1 MLHVLVIKSVSQCFA
16 ACNTQFP
23 ARRQRSPNA
32 SSLYIYLPNCHAVAQ
47 DHSPFTAYTNCTE
60 YMCKLHETL
69 ALIPIF
75 CMENLKKHL
84 AALFAW
90 PIARA
95 KAIQV
100 LPCSLAVLSP
110 FVLRN
115 NAGAATTEKRRE
127 LLRLEAERAY
137 HICSLR

>member
-75 CMENLKKHL
+75 CTETLKNTWQPFSPLSDGQGRRRFRYCLVRWRYFRLSCCEITLGLLQQRSVESSCVWKQN
-84 AALFAW
+84 AL
-90 PIARA
+90 ITSAR
-95 KAIQV
+95 
-100 LPCSLAVLSP
+100 
-110 FVLRN
+110 
-115 NAGAATTEKRRE
+115 
-127 LLRLEAERAY
+127 
-137 HICSLR
+137 